1 MQLKLAVL
9 HIAVLSLLACA
20 EGAAVGPDAQ
30 NTVLSQADAGA
41 DDGMAATDGSG
52 GMGGGAAGE
61 MAHFDGVVCMMGL
74 PEPCLCDD
82 NQVGLQICEANAE
95 SPSGA
100 AVAGCGM
107 CGEALAGS
115 MDGMMDGSAGSGAA
129 GSGSAGSGSMDDGSM
144 GTDPPPPPGGDTG
157 SCDPSACPANPIPII
172 MPCCTAQGT
181 CGFPDLFGTCV

>member
-1 MQLKLAVL
+1 MKLAVV
-9 HIAVLSLLACA
+9 HIAVLSLFACA
-20 EGAAVGPDAQ
+20 EGAAVGPDVQ
-30 NTVLSQADAGA
+30 NNALPQADAGV
-41 DDGMAATDGSG
+41 DTTAATDGSG

-61 MAHFDGVVCMMGL
+61 MAHFNGVVCMMGL

-82 NQVGLQICEANAE
+82 GQVGLQICEANAD

-144 GTDPPPPPGGDTG
+144 GTDPPPPPPGGNTG
-157 SCDPSACPANPIPII
+157 SCDVSTCPANPIPII
-172 MPCCTAQGT
+172 MPCCTAAGA
-181 CGFPDLFGTCV
+181 CGFPDLFGTCM